1 MNILH
6 KPEFW
11 YTTASIFAA
20 FIIFFLSQN
29 LRSGKKLILRLFKA
43 NQVISLNIQEKLD
56 DFIKKHDAYDAI
68 AFPEK
73 NITYGHFLEQMKE
86 EFDVNLSDQLY
97 HILKKRKFSKPEIE
111 SSIDSLNKQNEALRM
126 MDIDMKLV
134 IRKADSMGNCAKS

>member
-97 HILKKRKFSKPEIE
+97 HTLKKRKFSKPEIE
-111 SSIDSLNKQNEALRM
+111 STIDSLNKQNEALRM